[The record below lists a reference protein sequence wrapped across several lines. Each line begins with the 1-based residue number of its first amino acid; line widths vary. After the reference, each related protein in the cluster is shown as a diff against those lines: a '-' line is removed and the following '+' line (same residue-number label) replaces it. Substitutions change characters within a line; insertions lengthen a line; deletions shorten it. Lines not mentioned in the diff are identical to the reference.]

1 MTSLPRRIIYA
12 TVREKVG
19 PEQHEVGRSEHKDCC
34 GSTPIGPVPSQLLTS
49 SSADDAMSRP
59 WCCSVMARFF
69 FWMSCVVTYE
79 RISILP
85 KKE

>member
-1 MTSLPRRIIYA
+1 MTSLPHRIIYA
-12 TVREKVG
+12 TAREKAG
-19 PEQHEVGRSEHKDCC
+19 PKQHEAGRSGHEDCC

-49 SSADDAMSRP
+49 SSADMQYRGHGVVV
-59 WCCSVMARFF
+59 WFF
-69 FWMSCVVTYE
+69 FWMSCVATYK